1 MAVVNRSAKRFTWV
15 KGRVYPVVVGV
26 DLACFQTKNT
36 VVVRLCPILEGTV
49 WTEVMSTLHVAM
61 YLFSKIAD
69 DVKMWKENKS
79 GTRGA
84 ASLMSLSHYDVF
96 CGLLLY
102 RLTPTR
108 NQIHLIYL
116 MKTQNVVCPLRVHKK
131 DSIKKRELFSLSDS

>member
-26 DLACFQTKNT
+26 DLTCFQTKNT
-36 VVVRLCPILEGTV
+36 VLVRLCPILEGTV

-61 YLFSKIAD
+61 HLFSKIAD

-84 ASLMSLSHYDVF
+84 A
-96 CGLLLY
+96 
-102 RLTPTR
+102 
-108 NQIHLIYL
+108 
-116 MKTQNVVCPLRVHKK
+116 
-131 DSIKKRELFSLSDS
+131 